1 MFFSTFCKANL
12 MPYHPCSRFSIHKVD
27 MRETVIFSRKLYGK
41 EAIPRC
47 TGQST
52 LSCIQKISCTNCIA
66 YRGDWKRSFPLFTEV
81 LQDSGQWPMLPDAG
95 IKSSPKF
102 LNVAQ
107 QSTHSSVSLKSVLF
121 QIAQKVAKYLGKIFK
136 KHRCKEIS
144 KIVHSGH
151 TDNGPK

>member
-1 MFFSTFCKANL
+1 
-12 MPYHPCSRFSIHKVD
+12 
-27 MRETVIFSRKLYGK
+27 
-41 EAIPRC
+41 
-47 TGQST
+47 
-52 LSCIQKISCTNCIA
+52 
-66 YRGDWKRSFPLFTEV
+66 
-81 LQDSGQWPMLPDAG
+81 MLPDAG